1 MEQFKTDEIIGI
13 LAKEYKKLAIV
24 AVLAIIVGAIVSS
37 DLVIKP
43 LYKSNAIV
51 YPVNLSPSS
60 EESNTEQL
68 LQYFYS
74 EEVKNA
80 VAKKF
85 DLYNHYKIDADSKQ
99 KEFLLSGMFKERVS
113 IESTLY
119 ESIEISVK
127 DESPELAQKIT
138 QAIIDE
144 TNALIANIRRERL
157 QEYLT
162 NNQLE
167 LEKNIKPLDSLKTL
181 IVDFRQKYNII
192 DFGYQAKTLVKK
204 INKGKGLSE
213 EDSKT
218 VDAIK
223 TKEKDYNRITTNYD
237 IYQGTYNYH
246 KAEATKFKFEYVSN
260 VSYTNVVSK
269 PTLPDRKC
277 YPIRTVLVT
286 IITLSSLLMACL
298 YIILSHYYKKQPVA

>member
-13 LAKEYKKLAIV
+13 LAKEWKKLAIV
-24 AVLAIIVGAIVSS
+24 AGLAVVIGAIVSS

-43 LYKSNAIV
+43 LFKSNAVV

-68 LQYFYS
+68 LQYFHS

-85 DLYNHYKIDADSKQ
+85 DLFNHYEIDPNSKQ
-99 KEFLLSGMFKERVS
+99 KEFLLGGMFKERVS

-119 ESIEISVK
+119 ESIEITVK
-127 DESPELAQKIT
+127 DESPELAQKLT

-144 TNALIANIRRERL
+144 TNSLITNIRRERL
-157 QEYLT
+157 QEYLA
-162 NNQLE
+162 NNQSE

-204 INKGKGLSE
+204 QNKGKALSE
-213 EDSKT
+213 QDSKT
-218 VDAIK
+218 IDAIK

-246 KAEATKFKFEYVSN
+246 KAEVNKFKFDYNSN

-277 YPIRTVLVT
+277 YPIRSVVVA

-298 YIILSHYYKKQPVA
+298 YIIFSHYYKKQSVA